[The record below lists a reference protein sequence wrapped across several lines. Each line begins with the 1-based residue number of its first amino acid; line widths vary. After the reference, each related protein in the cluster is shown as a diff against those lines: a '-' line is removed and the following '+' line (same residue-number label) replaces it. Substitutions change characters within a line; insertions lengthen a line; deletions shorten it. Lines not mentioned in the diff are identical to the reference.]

1 MSTLEI
7 GALRYTIF
15 LCKMNL
21 ASYKTFVELRE
32 TEIQKG
38 LTFTI
43 CSKNVGIEGAV

>member
-7 GALRYTIF
+7 GALRHTIF

-21 ASYKTFVELRE
+21 ASYKPFVELRE

-43 CSKNVGIEGAV
+43 FSKNISIERAV